1 MRAYRGVT
9 LALAAV
15 TVGLGVALVAATVA
29 RGGGSAGLLLGALFV
44 LAGGGRLYAER
55 RRAR

>member
-29 RGGGSAGLLLGALFV
+29 RGSAGLLLGALFV

>member
-1 MRAYRGVT
+1 VRAYRGVT

-15 TVGLGVALVAATVA
+15 TAGLGVALVAVTVA
-29 RGGGSAGLLLGALFV
+29 RGGGAGILLGALFV